1 MYRPVK
7 NRKDLP
13 EPTALLAEYY
23 DALRRSRNTHSLQP
37 RDYLPDDWEGRLVAY
52 LKANDPE
59 MK

>member
-1 MYRPVK
+1 MYGPVK

-13 EPTALLAEYY
+13 EPTALLAEYL
-23 DALRRSRNTHSLQP
+23 DAWKRALNTHGLQP
-37 RDYLPDDWEGRLVAY
+37 HHLFPEDWMRRLVSY